1 MFSFVNSWESR
12 NKLLQTQ
19 FQVFTWW
26 IWLLQTSD
34 KHKFQEL
41 VNWSTQSSLRWK
53 NKTGSIGFHI
63 PVPEIQLSARAKVPS
78 LQNSSNQLYQAIAH
92 HAFVSQGR
100 QGITAWF
107 LFTSQI
113 CMNFPAKIL
122 LVHQVD
128 SSNARVTSLPP
139 RPCFQLGKLQ
149 TSTTEEQR
157 GGRRFE
163 GKKIITTGTSK
174 RLKSSGSCS
183 VPTWCSNFGIKVL
196 KQTKQKTQRTDVP
209 YYLTLTI
216 WVAERALC
224 HHLAQRSSR
233 ASNKRAK
240 YEMKGAG

>member
-1 MFSFVNSWESR
+1 MFSFVNSWDSR

-41 VNWSTQSSLRWK
+41 VNTEQSSMEEQNRIYRFLHTR
-53 NKTGSIGFHI
+53 TR
-63 PVPEIQLSARAKVPS
+63 IQLSARAKVPS
-78 LQNSSNQLYQAIAH
+78 LQNSSKQLYQAIAH

-113 CMNFPAKIL
+113 CMIFPAKIL

-163 GKKIITTGTSK
+163 GKNHHNWH
-174 RLKSSGSCS
+174 LEA
-183 VPTWCSNFGIKVL
+183 
-196 KQTKQKTQRTDVP
+196 TKELWK
-209 YYLTLTI
+209 LFC
-216 WVAERALC
+216 A
-224 HHLAQRSSR
+224 HLMFQLRD
-233 ASNKRAK
+233 
-240 YEMKGAG
+240 

>member
-1 MFSFVNSWESR
+1 MNCYKLSFRCLRGEFDFC
-12 NKLLQTQ
+12 KLQTN
-19 FQVFTWW
+19 TN
-26 IWLLQTSD
+26 SR
-34 KHKFQEL
+34 
-41 VNWSTQSSLRWK
+41 NWSTQSSLRWR
-53 NKTGSIGFHI
+53 NKTGSIGFYI

-78 LQNSSNQLYQAIAH
+78 LQNSSKQLYQAIAH

-157 GGRRFE
+157 GPNDD
-163 GKKIITTGTSK
+163 
-174 RLKSSGSCS
+174 LKAKNRHN
-183 VPTWCSNFGIKVL
+183 WHL
-196 KQTKQKTQRTDVP
+196 EATKELWK
-209 YYLTLTI
+209 LFC
-216 WVAERALC
+216 A
-224 HHLAQRSSR
+224 HLMFQLRD
-233 ASNKRAK
+233 
-240 YEMKGAG
+240 